1 MAALS
6 HRVQDRIAVI
16 AVGDLGAAIDAG
28 LSGSLAELQA
38 AAAVEGIVVAFS
50 GSQPIEDVER
60 VKALP
65 ALLQQVENS
74 EKPIVAVWQDTVSDE
89 VCEFG
94 LAAHA
99 RIIVAGARLSF
110 TFVKRG
116 RIPGAGGTQTLPRLV
131 GLPLAA
137 DLLLSGRMVQAD
149 EAFRCGLVD
158 HVATSDGLAEAI
170 AMARSLA
177 RTALRR
183 TGALAIAADDAGLA
197 QATAPLL
204 RRLRG
209 QDAPQE
215 IVRLLRL
222 AATQDYATGLA
233 EEQAV
238 ASRLARGPQAAAL
251 NYVTWA
257 ERDLAH
263 RSRAQSQTARPVQA
277 VGIIGAGTM
286 GTGIAV
292 AFLDAGYD
300 VTLIEMD
307 DAALTRGIT
316 RITAIYER
324 LVTGGRLKDAV
335 RQERLARLSP
345 RTDLAVL
352 RSTDLVLEAI
362 FEDMAVKKALFAQL
376 DAITKPSCVL
386 ATNTS
391 YLNID
396 RMAEGLSDPSRLV
409 GMHFFSPA
417 NIMKM
422 LEVVRGDRTAPD
434 VLATALA
441 VGRRLG
447 KIAVVAGVCDG
458 FIGNRIF
465 SQYRVACEFMLEEG
479 ALPFE
484 IDEALERYGF
494 AMGPFAQSDLAG
506 LDISWARRKALAPTR
521 RPDDRYVPIADR
533 ICEMRRFGQKT
544 GSGWYR
550 YENGQRIRDPE
561 IEALVRA
568 HAAVAGYP
576 QRTWTADEIVAR
588 VLAVMANE
596 GASILDDGVAAQAS
610 DIDLVLLNGYG
621 FPAYRGGP
629 MFAGDVMGWD
639 EVVHQVESIATLG
652 GSSFKVAALAQRL
665 ATEKARLHRPD

>member
-6 HRVQDRIAVI
+6 HRVQDGIAVI
-16 AVGDLGAAIDAG
+16 AVGDLGAAMDAG
-28 LSGSLAELQA
+28 LSGSLAELKA
-38 AAAVEGIVVAFS
+38 AAAVEGIVIAFS

-251 NYVTWA
+251 NYV
-257 ERDLAH
+257 
-263 RSRAQSQTARPVQA
+263 RPVA
-277 VGIIGAGTM
+277 
-286 GTGIAV
+286 
-292 AFLDAGYD
+292 
-300 VTLIEMD
+300 
-307 DAALTRGIT
+307 
-316 RITAIYER
+316 
-324 LVTGGRLKDAV
+324 
-335 RQERLARLSP
+335 
-345 RTDLAVL
+345 
-352 RSTDLVLEAI
+352 
-362 FEDMAVKKALFAQL
+362 
-376 DAITKPSCVL
+376 
-386 ATNTS
+386 
-391 YLNID
+391 
-396 RMAEGLSDPSRLV
+396 
-409 GMHFFSPA
+409 
-417 NIMKM
+417 
-422 LEVVRGDRTAPD
+422 
-434 VLATALA
+434 
-441 VGRRLG
+441 
-447 KIAVVAGVCDG
+447 
-458 FIGNRIF
+458 
-465 SQYRVACEFMLEEG
+465 
-479 ALPFE
+479 
-484 IDEALERYGF
+484 
-494 AMGPFAQSDLAG
+494 
-506 LDISWARRKALAPTR
+506 
-521 RPDDRYVPIADR
+521 
-533 ICEMRRFGQKT
+533 
-544 GSGWYR
+544 
-550 YENGQRIRDPE
+550 
-561 IEALVRA
+561 
-568 HAAVAGYP
+568 
-576 QRTWTADEIVAR
+576 
-588 VLAVMANE
+588 
-596 GASILDDGVAAQAS
+596 
-610 DIDLVLLNGYG
+610 
-621 FPAYRGGP
+621 
-629 MFAGDVMGWD
+629 
-639 EVVHQVESIATLG
+639 
-652 GSSFKVAALAQRL
+652 
-665 ATEKARLHRPD
+665 